1 MNSAISR
8 KYLSKHF
15 LTKGQI
21 EFLMDVHENEILGL
35 PPTTVISSMFANRLI
50 KKGFLQIVPHLVK
63 NKMLMIYKTTHM
75 GVEYL
80 NSISAMNQDFLTE

>member
-1 MNSAISR
+1 MNSTINR

-35 PPTTVISSMFANRLI
+35 PPITVISSMFANRLI
-50 KKGFLQIVPHLVK
+50 KKGFLQIVPHVIK
-63 NKMLMIYKTTHM
+63 QKVLMIYRTTGM

-80 NSISAMNQDFLTE
+80 NSISAVNSDYHQE